1 MFPNL
6 TCVGWYSTGSDQ
18 KTDYPLEDDKRLQQ
32 AISSFCESPVYM
44 IMNVDSQLAREKKQ
58 IPVFVYE
65 TNQTLN
71 TFELLDFQLAQSEDE
86 QIAVT
91 NVAQAIDPGAVKS
104 TVATNLTAAVNAVKV
119 LRRKILHLIDIFE
132 QS

>member
-1 MFPNL
+1 
-6 TCVGWYSTGSDQ
+6 
-18 KTDYPLEDDKRLQQ
+18 
-32 AISSFCESPVYM
+32 M

-65 TNQTLN
+65 TNQQLN

-91 NVAQAIDPGAVKS
+91 TVAQAIDPLAIKS
-104 TVATNLTAAVNAVKV
+104 TVATNLTATVNAVKV
-119 LRRKILHLIDIFE
+119 LRRKILHLIDIF
-132 QS
+132 